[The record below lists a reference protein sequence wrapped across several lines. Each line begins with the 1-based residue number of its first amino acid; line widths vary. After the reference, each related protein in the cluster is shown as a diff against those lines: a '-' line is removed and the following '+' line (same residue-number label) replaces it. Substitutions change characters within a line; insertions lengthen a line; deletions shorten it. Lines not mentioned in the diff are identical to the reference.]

1 MTTIDR
7 WVISH
12 KRIHEELVEGKRLG
26 RHIKRD
32 SRSDQ
37 YPYRHSGQPP
47 KSNEVQRYI
56 DILNQLQV
64 GACTGNAE
72 TGEIG
77 SGLLYPAVMKL
88 FPGLVLDENFAL
100 SLYSAAETID
110 GDGPYPPNDNG
121 SSGLSVAQAAKNGG
135 WISSYVHCNGLQ
147 DILDAL
153 SSGSP
158 VIVGTNWYDSM
169 DSPDANGLVTISPN
183 AQVRGGHEYL
193 ARKIDVDKQLLGFDN
208 SWGAGFGVNG
218 SFWYSWSDM
227 DRLLAEQGDATVSVP
242 AGVPTAGLL
251 SASGA
256 VS

>member
-1 MTTIDR
+1 MPNVDR

-12 KRIHEELVEGKRLG
+12 KRIHEEVVHGKRLG

-37 YPYRHSGQPP
+37 YPYRRSGTLLNN
-47 KSNEVQRYI
+47 NEVTRYI
-56 DILNQLQV
+56 PILDQGNV
-64 GACTGNAE
+64 GSCTGNAE
-72 TGEIG
+72 TGELG
-77 SGLLYPAVMKL
+77 SGEVHNALFALVQAGQ

-100 SLYSAAETID
+100 SLYSAAESID

-147 DILDAL
+147 DMLDAL
-153 SSGSP
+153 SAGSP

-169 DSPDANGLVTISPN
+169 DQPDPQTGIVTISPN
-183 AQVRGGHEYL
+183 AAVRGGHEYL
-193 ARKIDVDKQLLGFDN
+193 SRCIDVDNRMIGFDN
-208 SWGAGFGVNG
+208 SWGTGFGING
-218 SFWYSWSDM
+218 SFWYSWDTM

-242 AGVPTAGLL
+242 VVVPGV
-251 SASGA
+251 AS
-256 VS
+256 